1 MHVTIFKIIK
11 IFTACLLVLC
21 FVINS
26 WHICQ
31 YFIDGKRVTSRNM
44 KVNMKVPQKM
54 PAIII
59 CRKKAYNDPRK
70 DMSHLEDYLENTMK
84 LNYSVY
90 GENYKN
96 IELNSAELKQEYVYS
111 FTRGLCIVLKY
122 VPEV

>member
-1 MHVTIFKIIK
+1 MIIK
-11 IFTACLLVLC
+11 VFTACLLVLF

-26 WHICQ
+26 WHMCQ
-31 YFIDGKRVTSRNM
+31 YFIDGKTVTSRNM
-44 KVNMKVPQKM
+44 NVNMKRAQKM

-59 CRKKAYNDPRK
+59 CRKKAYTDPRK
-70 DMSHLEDYLENTMK
+70 DMAFLGDYLDNTMK

-90 GENYKN
+90 GKNYKH
-96 IELNSAELKQEYVYS
+96 IEMNSTELKRQYVYS